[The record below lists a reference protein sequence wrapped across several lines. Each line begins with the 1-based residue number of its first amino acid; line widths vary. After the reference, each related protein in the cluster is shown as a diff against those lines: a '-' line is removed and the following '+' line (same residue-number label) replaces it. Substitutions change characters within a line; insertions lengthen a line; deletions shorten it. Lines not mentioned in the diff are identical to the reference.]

1 MTDNVI
7 QLQAPA
13 PVSGAIAALAN
24 IAVAE
29 RAFAR
34 LKHRG
39 AHEPG
44 LGVMHGPSGWGKSV
58 AAAMLMGRHAGECYY
73 VQADDFWTKKTMLVA
88 ICRAIGIV
96 WQNAARKGGTP
107 KPKSIFEMAEAIKLQ
122 LESSRRILIIDE
134 FDYIVDKNLVESIRS
149 LYEGSKAGIL
159 IIGEQMLP
167 AKLREWERFDGR
179 ILDWFPAEAVSVSD
193 ARELARLRC
202 PGIVVESDLLAHLI
216 DLSNGSVRRV
226 SNNLSTIRDASL
238 SNGWDRVDCA
248 TWGQRK
254 LQAHTQLSAA
264 KGGK

>member
-1 MTDNVI
+1 MLTH
-7 QLQAPA
+7 Q
-13 PVSGAIAALAN
+13 STCGAIAALAN

-29 RAFAR
+29 RAFTR
-34 LKHRG
+34 LRDRG

-44 LGVMHGPSGWGKSV
+44 LGVMYGPSGWGKSV
-58 AAAMLMGRHAGECYY
+58 AAAWLMAHHVGECYY

-88 ICRAIGIV
+88 VCRAIGIP

-122 LESSRRILIIDE
+122 LESSRRILVIDE

-179 ILDWFPAEAVSVSD
+179 ILESFAAEAVSVVD

-202 PGIVVESDLLAHLI
+202 PGITVEEDLLAHLV
-216 DLSNGSVRRV
+216 DLAHGSVRRV
-226 SNNLSTIRDASL
+226 SNNLSTIRDEAL
-238 SNGWDRVDCA
+238 SNGWESVNCA
-248 TWGQRK
+248 TWGNRK
-254 LQAHTQLSAA
+254 LQANTTLSDS
-264 KGGK
+264 KGSR